1 MSIHNAECPYRRP
14 QSGISFIELVMF
26 IVIVSVGVAGILS
39 VMNITTRSSADPLVR
54 KQAIA
59 VAESLLEEIELRPF
73 TICDPTDPKAVDF
86 TVTTA
91 AGCTTPEKLGA
102 ESGETRYSAATPFN
116 NVNDYGAAVSGA
128 PNVLMPSPPGILD
141 VTGNPIGSLSAYSAS
156 VTITQQAISA
166 VGAAPAIAAD
176 ASLRIDVRVQGP
188 GGVDV
193 TLTGYRLRYAPN
205 AI

>member
-1 MSIHNAECPYRRP
+1 MSIHNVESRYRRT

-39 VMNITTRSSADPLVR
+39 VMTITTRSSADPLVR

-73 TICDPTDPKAVDF
+73 TICDPTDPKAIDF
-86 TVTTA
+86 SVTTA
-91 AGCTTPEKLGA
+91 AGCTTPENLGPEA
-102 ESGETRYSAATPFN
+102 GETRYLAATPFN
-116 NVNDYGAAVSGA
+116 NVNDYGAAASGA

-141 VTGNPIGSLSAYSAS
+141 VTGNPIAGLSAYSAS
-156 VTITQQAISA
+156 VTITQQPMPA
-166 VGAAPAIAAD
+166 VGAAPAINAD

-188 GGVDV
+188 GGIDI